1 MQKHY
6 AVNWTDGMRVNQS
19 HFIEQQ
25 HAFTQRV
32 LESAA
37 ARSHAAGYGLLP
49 PADAHS
55 PSCTILVQ
63 VENNSVL
70 HLQLLHCH
78 AITYGGAYIDLHPS
92 NSLPAKLSAPL
103 RELIISGEEGQEYLV
118 AIGIDPY
125 AMVPAGEPDPE
136 ETPLRYPYTQAA
148 YSLSLLPAATV
159 ANAATSPFH
168 LPLGKLEIRDGIAQ
182 LSGQYIPPCTSAY
195 SYPVLADAHSI
206 LCNLLLKLEGLCQQI
221 IHKILQK
228 DQQYQLA
235 QIVRYI
241 TEHILLYMNG
251 HLYRFQHLLPY
262 EPPMYIVA
270 DIAALAKT
278 IKNAIDIRQ
287 GTGKEELL
295 NYFTEWCDLNQ
306 AQFEQV
312 IAAII
317 GHPYSHTDIAAGI
330 EKSTRFLREI
340 TALYA
345 RLSELDYI
353 GRKMEKNIFIKEEQ
367 VKEENPS
374 KPRLS
379 FWAGK

>member
-6 AVNWTDGMRVNQS
+6 AVNWTDGMKVNQS
-19 HFIEQQ
+19 HFIQEQ
-25 HAFTQRV
+25 HAFTQR
-32 LESAA
+32 LMESAA
-37 ARSHAAGYGLLP
+37 ARYHAAGYGLLP
-49 PADAHS
+49 PLDGHS
-55 PSCTILVQ
+55 PSCTISVQ

-70 HLQLLHCH
+70 HLQLSHCR
-78 AITYGGAYIDLHPS
+78 AITYGGAYIDLHPTHH
-92 NSLPAKLSAPL
+92 LPVKISAPL
-103 RELIISGEEGQEYLV
+103 GELIPDEGTAGEYLV

-125 AMVPAGEPDPE
+125 GMIPAGEADPE
-136 ETPLRYPYTQAA
+136 ETPLRYPYTQPAF
-148 YSLSLLPAATV
+148 SLSLLPAPMP
-159 ANAATSPFH
+159 AAGPFH
-168 LPLGKLEIRDGIAQ
+168 LAVGKLQVKDGRVQ
-182 LSGQYIPPCTSAY
+182 LSGQYIPPCTSVY
-195 SYPVLADAHSI
+195 SYPALADAHSI
-206 LCNLLLKLEGLCQQI
+206 LCDLLLKLEGLCQQI

-228 DQQYQLA
+228 DQQYLLA

-241 TEHILLYMNG
+241 TEQVLLFMNS
-251 HLYRFQHLLPY
+251 HLYRFQHILPY
-262 EPPMYIVA
+262 EPPMYLIA

-278 IKNAIDIRQ
+278 IKNATDTRQ

-317 GHPYSHTDIAAGI
+317 GHAYSHTDIAAGI
-330 EKSTRFLREI
+330 EKSMRFLREI

-374 KPRLS
+374 KPRIS

>member
-1 MQKHY
+1 MQKYY
-6 AVNWTDGMRVNQS
+6 AVNWTDGMKVNQT
-19 HFIEQQ
+19 HFIDQQ
-25 HAFTQRV
+25 HAFTQRM
-32 LESAA
+32 LESTATKFHGA
-37 ARSHAAGYGLLP
+37 CYGLLP
-49 PADAHS
+49 PMDAQT
-55 PSCTILVQ
+55 PSCIIHVQ
-63 VENNSVL
+63 IENNSVL
-70 HLQLLHCH
+70 HLQLLHCR
-78 AITYGGAYIDLHPS
+78 AVTYGGAYIDLRPS
-92 NSLPAKLSAPL
+92 HQLPVKLSAPL
-103 RELIISGEEGQEYLV
+103 PGLISTADEDQDYLI

-125 AMVPAGEPDPE
+125 ALVSAGEPDPE
-136 ETPLRYPYTQAA
+136 ETPLRYPYTQPA
-148 YSLSLLPAATV
+148 YHLSLIPAATV
-159 ANAATSPFH
+159 ASTAISPLH
-168 LPLGKLEIRDGIAQ
+168 LPLGRLQIREDVAL
-182 LSGQYIPPCTSAY
+182 LSGQFIPPCTSVY
-195 SYPVLADAHSI
+195 SYPALAEAHSV

-241 TEHILLYMNG
+241 TEHILLYMNS

-262 EPPMYIVA
+262 EPPICLIA

-278 IKNAIDIRQ
+278 IKNAIDTRQ

-306 AQFEQV
+306 AQFEHV
-312 IAAII
+312 IASII
-317 GHPYSHTDIAAGI
+317 GHAYSHLDIAAGV
-330 EKSTRFLREI
+330 EKSVRFLREI

-353 GRKMEKNIFIKEEQ
+353 GRKTEKNIFIKEEQ